1 MLMERL
7 TNWLLPAF
15 AIIIMLA
22 AQYFVSYNK
31 GGYWRLIVPAIFIIV
46 LFSLFFVNIIDI
58 ASLIIYLIIGGLL
71 LLEQGYKGQKKSKE
85 NN

>member
-7 TNWLLPAF
+7 ANWLLPVF

-22 AQYFVSYNK
+22 AQYFVSYIK
-31 GGYWRLIVPAIFIIV
+31 GGYWRLIVPTIFIIV
-46 LFSLFFVNIIDI
+46 LFLLFFMNIIGI
-58 ASLIIYLIIGGLL
+58 ASLILYLIIGGLL
-71 LLEQGYKGQKKSKE
+71 LLEQGHKGQKNSKE